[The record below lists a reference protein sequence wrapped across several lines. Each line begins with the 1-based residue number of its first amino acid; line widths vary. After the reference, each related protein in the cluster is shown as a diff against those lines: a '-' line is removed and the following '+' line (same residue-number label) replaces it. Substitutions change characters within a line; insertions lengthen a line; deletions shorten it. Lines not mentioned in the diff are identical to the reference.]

1 MNIDKIRFVTEIM
14 TEQMNHWLLY
24 PLALLVAGAS
34 RNLAGEGDTMLL
46 AWALCS
52 LFPFCFFLIRLKVS
66 RLVPFVLLH
75 VGVAALSLAIPAGFL
90 IGKVVCIFC
99 ALGYLLYS
107 HVLRLKPD
115 VMCPNSMHLPV
126 GVGMGAVS
134 IFMVH
139 YLEIREWDNCYIFSL
154 IGGIALY
161 FVIYYIEHYLNFL
174 SVNESSAGFLPA
186 REMFCSG
193 MGLVLAYTLLGT
205 AILLLSSQ
213 FAWLAGILRPL
224 KNLFIAFLRFL
235 FSGHTMSEEEAEI
248 PIAEEQPQGN
258 MGEMVLPETNEPFW
272 LWKVLEFIAIAALI
286 VIVCTVVVLSVV
298 KLFQLIR
305 QYMHLHLQKEGSV
318 EEDEAVDLREKCE
331 LERSTQRKRQGLF
344 SALSPQERVRK
355 LYKKKL
361 LSSAPGMTEEDR
373 NRLGIYTAR
382 EWGQKLET
390 RRMSDIYE
398 QARYSGREMTGAD
411 VKQMK
416 EACK

>member
-1 MNIDKIRFVTEIM
+1 
-14 TEQMNHWLLY
+14 
-24 PLALLVAGAS
+24 
-34 RNLAGEGDTMLL
+34 
-46 AWALCS
+46 
-52 LFPFCFFLIRLKVS
+52 
-66 RLVPFVLLH
+66 
-75 VGVAALSLAIPAGFL
+75 
-90 IGKVVCIFC
+90 
-99 ALGYLLYS
+99 
-107 HVLRLKPD
+107 
-115 VMCPNSMHLPV
+115 
-126 GVGMGAVS
+126 
-134 IFMVH
+134 
-139 YLEIREWDNCYIFSL
+139 
-154 IGGIALY
+154 
-161 FVIYYIEHYLNFL
+161 
-174 SVNESSAGFLPA
+174 
-186 REMFCSG
+186 
-193 MGLVLAYTLLGT
+193 
-205 AILLLSSQ
+205 
-213 FAWLAGILRPL
+213 
-224 KNLFIAFLRFL
+224 
-235 FSGHTMSEEEAEI
+235 MSEEEAEI